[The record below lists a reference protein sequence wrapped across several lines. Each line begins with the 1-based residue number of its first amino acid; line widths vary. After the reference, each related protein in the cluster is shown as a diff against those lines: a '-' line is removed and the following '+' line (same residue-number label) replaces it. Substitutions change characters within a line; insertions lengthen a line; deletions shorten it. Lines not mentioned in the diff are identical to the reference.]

1 MAESIK
7 RKLQRM
13 IAKKDKIIGAVYAHG
28 SHDDRFLD
36 CLAKAPQA
44 LRDHYRMTRE
54 ACDQLEREAVN
65 TGKAWRN
72 TLGSL
77 TFYR

>member
-1 MAESIK
+1 MATSIK
-7 RKLQRM
+7 AQLQRM
-13 IAKKDKIIGAVYAHG
+13 IAKKDRIVGAVYTHG

-54 ACDQLEREAVN
+54 ACDQLEREAISR
-65 TGKAWRN
+65 GKAWRN
-72 TLGSL
+72 SLGSI